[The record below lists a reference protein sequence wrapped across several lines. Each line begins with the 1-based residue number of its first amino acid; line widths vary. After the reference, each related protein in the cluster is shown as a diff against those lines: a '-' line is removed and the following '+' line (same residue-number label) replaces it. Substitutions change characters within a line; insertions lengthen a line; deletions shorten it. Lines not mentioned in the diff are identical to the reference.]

1 MDIWSEIKES
11 FKYGSSATRII
22 YINLAVFL
30 AYKVTEVIFF
40 LFADGESASFLIPW
54 FSVPASASEL
64 VLKPWTLISYMFF
77 HVDFLHILFNLVW
90 LYWFSKIFLSYF
102 DQSQLVGVYILGG
115 LAGAFLFILAFNLF
129 PVFNQSLP
137 GSVCLGASAGVLAI
151 VIAISAYVPNYTLYL
166 LFLGPVKLKYIA
178 LVSIV
183 IDIISIPAGNAGG
196 HIAHLGGALF
206 GFLFVASLK
215 NKTDLTRAFQLK
227 QWKWK
232 NPFRRKSK
240 LKVNYGDIPRDDYAY
255 NARKL
260 ADQAE
265 IDKILDKISK
275 GGYDSLNKDEKDKLF
290 RMGQKK

>member
-30 AYKVTEVIFF
+30 AYKITEVIFF

-64 VLKPWTLISYMFF
+64 ILKPWTLITYMFF

-102 DQSQLVGVYILGG
+102 NQAQLVGVYILGG

-129 PVFNQSLP
+129 PVFSQSLP

-178 LVSIV
+178 LVSIA

-206 GFLFVASLK
+206 GFLFVALLK
-215 NKTDLTRAFQLK
+215 NKTDLTRSFQIK

-232 NPFRRKSK
+232 NPFKRKSK
-240 LKVNYGDIPRDDYAY
+240 LKVNYGNVPRDDYAY

-275 GGYDSLNKDEKDKLF
+275 GGYESLSKDEKDKLF